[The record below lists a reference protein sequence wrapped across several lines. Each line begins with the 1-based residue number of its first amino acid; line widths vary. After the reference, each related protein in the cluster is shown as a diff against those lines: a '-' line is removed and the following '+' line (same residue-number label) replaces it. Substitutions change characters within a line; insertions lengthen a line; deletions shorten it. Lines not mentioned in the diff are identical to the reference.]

1 MIGQIIVFF
10 KKVQPLSNKPYQN
23 NIFTREEYFKDC
35 DVEIHNL
42 FIKLLVLAVVRV
54 FSSTIGHT
62 KSQFDVLQI
71 FKGHCPKCSANP
83 ITVIPIWKWEF
94 ENKEHPIRGLFIYDS
109 F

>member
-42 FIKLLVLAVVRV
+42 YSFV
-54 FSSTIGHT
+54 STSCSKG
-62 KSQFDVLQI
+62 I
-71 FKGHCPKCSANP
+71 F
-83 ITVIPIWKWEF
+83 
-94 ENKEHPIRGLFIYDS
+94 
-109 F
+109 